1 MAVIALMALLAVMAR
16 PVASSRRMKDTSLT
30 IRRLEPALKQR
41 LRVRAASHA
50 RSMEEEAR
58 EILRAALATEPGSGR
73 KLVATIR
80 QRFEAAGYVE
90 LELPPRGPLREPPG
104 FS

>member
-1 MAVIALMALLAVMAR
+1 MSGRATLWSMET
-16 PVASSRRMKDTSLT
+16 TSLA
-30 IRRLEPALKQR
+30 IRRLEPEVEQR
-41 LRVRAASHA
+41 LRVRATSHA

-73 KLVATIR
+73 KLVESIR
-80 QRFEAAGYVE
+80 QRFAEAGYVE
-90 LELPPRGPLREPPG
+90 LGRLRRDPLREPPD